1 MKGVK
6 VRQASGQRSGDN
18 KRILV
23 RLCFFIFIVKLCM
36 PVGPLY

>member
-6 VRQASGQRSGDN
+6 VRHAGGQRTGEN
-18 KRILV
+18 KRKPV

-36 PVGPLY
+36 PAGSLY